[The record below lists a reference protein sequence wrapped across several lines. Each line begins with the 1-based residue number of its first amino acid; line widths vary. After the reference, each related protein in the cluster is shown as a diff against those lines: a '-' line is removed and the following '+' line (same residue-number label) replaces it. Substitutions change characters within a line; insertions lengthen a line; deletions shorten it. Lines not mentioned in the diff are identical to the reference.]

1 MAIETDE
8 ELEKVFREVIEEVI
22 VAISD
27 RAQKRLRQFI
37 NKDTYG
43 LSINSNFATSKINKS
58 YLDGTGA
65 PSYEF
70 RDQAWDV
77 KYIDDAIKGFSFSL
91 VYDALNM
98 TPPSSSSPY
107 LHGNYYGGKDGM
119 RDRREI
125 LAEVLNV
132 NGTDDHNDLGGKKR
146 KPYWDDFLEDLNQNI
161 GGWLY
166 TEFNKRGIKIP
177 ALKLYKGSF
186 IG

>member
-1 MAIETDE
+1 MAIKTDE
-8 ELEKVFREVIEEVI
+8 DLLTVFVPIMEEV
-22 VAISD
+22 VEAIME
-27 RAQKRLRQFI
+27 RAKKLLQQHI
-37 NKDTYG
+37 NADTYG
-43 LSINSNFATSKINKS
+43 IGKNNMGKPSINDY
-58 YLDGTGA
+58 YLDGTGT

-98 TPPSSSSPY
+98 TPPSPSSPY
-107 LHGNYYGGKDGM
+107 FHGNYYGGRDGM
-119 RDRREI
+119 RDRRKI

-132 NGTDDHNDLGGKKR
+132 NGIDSHNDWGGKKR
-146 KPYWDDFLEDLNQNI
+146 KPYWDDFLKDLNQNI